1 MEILRIGLRFT
12 STTETFRHS
21 GVFYNNLQADLNGF
35 SKNHISDLIGDTG
48 LKCLEFLD
56 TFFAEL
62 LAGLANGA
70 ARVTI
75 ETYPLWRIKVDA
87 S

>member
-12 STTETFRHS
+12 STTETFRRVPYVPLS
-21 GVFYNNLQADLNGF
+21 NLNGF
-35 SKNHISDLIGDTG
+35 SQNRIFHLNGDTG
-48 LKCLEFLD
+48 LKCLEILD
-56 TFFAEL
+56 STFAEL
-62 LAGLANGA
+62 LTGLANGA